1 MRTVPRIYVAV
12 ALSPSPAVPIEFPAS
27 EHGGGPRVYP
37 KCHGSHEYRPISSGL
52 ALPPLVVAVA

>member
-12 ALSPSPAVPIEFPAS
+12 ALSPSPAVPIEFPAF

-37 KCHGSHEYRPISSGL
+37 KCFESR
-52 ALPPLVVAVA
+52 